1 MACNPT
7 EIYSLTTQLAA
18 ADFNAPNVLKLAPG
32 NDAFE
37 DFPVPYEL
45 LGITLVSTL
54 TNFGTAIMGVFVLIK
69 TNTPTVTYSKSTPAL
84 IGHATGQN
92 SIVGPPALAV
102 PSDKSIAKVFLQ
114 PVRIPANSR
123 ISLYAFG
130 DNTVGNAAA
139 AFVMLDVRKASEG

>member
-1 MACNPT
+1 MPCNPT
-7 EIYSLTTQLAA
+7 EIYSLTAQLAA
-18 ADFNAPNVLKLAPG
+18 ADFNPPNVLELAPG
-32 NDAFE
+32 DNAAI

-45 LGITLVSTL
+45 IGITLVSTL

-69 TNTPTVTYSKSTPAL
+69 TNTPQVTYSKSTPAL

-114 PVRIPANSR
+114 PIRIPANSK
-123 ISLYAFG
+123 ISIFAFG
-130 DNTVGNAAA
+130 DNTAGNAAA
-139 AFVMLDVRKASEG
+139 AFVMLDVRKAAEG

>member
-1 MACNPT
+1 MPCNPT
-7 EIYSLTTQLAA
+7 EIYSLTAQIAA
-18 ADFNAPNVLKLAPG
+18 ANFNAPPDLKQPG
-32 NDAFE
+32 TDNSFI

-54 TNFGTAIMGVFVLIK
+54 TNFGTAIMGVFVLAK
-69 TNTPTVTYSKSTPAL
+69 SNTPTITYSKSTPAL

-123 ISLYAFG
+123 ISIYAFG
-130 DNTVGNAAA
+130 DTTAGNAAA
-139 AFVMLDVRKASEG
+139 AFVMLDVRKAAE